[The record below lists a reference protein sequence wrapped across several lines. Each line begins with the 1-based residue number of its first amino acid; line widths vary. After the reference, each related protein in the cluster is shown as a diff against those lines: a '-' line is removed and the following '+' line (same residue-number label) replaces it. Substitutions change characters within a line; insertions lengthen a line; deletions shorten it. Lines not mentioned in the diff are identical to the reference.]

1 MIRGFVREALVVYPL
16 WEDYSGRS
24 REYQSHINKA
34 AENVKEYLKK
44 CNIDLHSFVTDD
56 VARTCSTIP
65 DNWVL
70 TLGTGDMF
78 FVKTNCEGMDVDY
91 SKAVR
96 FPDIY
101 SECAEKYPISKTMS
115 KDGRF
120 EAILQRDGKARREIV
135 KNYNFIILFKQP
147 KSPALRLQP
156 KEGSGKL
163 IITIDNT
170 TFLPECYMSD
180 MRVDP
185 IDLLGIPN
193 ANMPAYEW
201 EVDNAH

>member
-1 MIRGFVREALVVYPL
+1 MIRGFVREALVIYPL
-16 WEDYSGRS
+16 WEDYTGRS
-24 REYQSHINKA
+24 RDYMSHLNKA
-34 AENVKEYLKK
+34 AENVKEYLTM
-44 CNIDLHSFVTDD
+44 CDIAAHSFATDD
-56 VARTCSTIP
+56 VARNCSVSPT
-65 DNWVL
+65 NWVL

-78 FVKTNCEGMDVDY
+78 FVKTNCEGMDADY
-91 SKAVR
+91 SRAVK

-101 SECAEKYPISKTMS
+101 TECADKYPISKTMS

-120 EAILQRDGKARREIV
+120 EAILQRDSKARREIV
-135 KNYNFIILFKQP
+135 KNYNLVIMFKQP
-147 KSPALRLQP
+147 KSPAMRLQP

-170 TFLPECYMSD
+170 TFLPECFMSD
-180 MRVDP
+180 MKMDP

-201 EVDNAH
+201 EVNNAQ